1 MLALEDVDRLSGGK
15 LGTFDVPCPVCGPE
29 RRSAANQKRKV
40 LRIWRLAP
48 GFASFRCARCDLHG
62 FACDHDAPKPD
73 TTELAKARTEAR
85 RFGEAAAEERRRKA
99 RWLWQRRCPAAG
111 TIAERYLR
119 SARGFGG
126 DIPATIGFLPSNGK
140 FPPAMIAAFAFSRNG
155 ETASI
160 EAVSVQAVHI
170 TRLAA
175 DGSGKAGTD
184 ADKIIIGTPRG
195 TPIMLAPITDSLGLA
210 ITEGIEDALSIHEAT
225 GLGTWAAGSAP
236 FLPALS
242 ETLPN
247 YIEAVSIVAD
257 ADEAGRRFARDL
269 SSALRQRDIWHRI
282 LVWRDHKLVR
292 AA

>member
-15 LGTFDVPCPVCGPE
+15 LGTFDVPCPICGPE
-29 RRSAANQKRKV
+29 RRSPANQKRKV
-40 LRIWRLAP
+40 LRIWRLDP
-48 GFASFRCARCDLHG
+48 SFAGYRCARCDLQGYARDGH
-62 FACDHDAPKPD
+62 APAPD
-73 TTELAKARTEAR
+73 PAELAKARAEAR

-99 RWLWQRRCPAAG
+99 RWLWNRRRPALG
-111 TIAERYLR
+111 TVVETYLR
-119 SARGFGG
+119 EARHYRG
-126 DIPATIGFLPSNGK
+126 DIPPTIGFLPANGK
-140 FPPAMIAAFAFSRNG
+140 FSPAMIAAFAFAPNG
-155 ETASI
+155 EPASI
-160 EAVSVQAVHI
+160 GASSVQAVHI

-175 DGSGKAGTD
+175 DGSGKAGTET
-184 ADKIIIGTPRG
+184 DKIMIGVPRG
-195 TPIMLAPITDSLGLA
+195 IPIMLAPITDSLGLA

-236 FLPALS
+236 FLPALA